1 MTRSPSP
8 VPSPGKECTVL
19 RPTPA
24 PSVEERSKTRRVLE
38 DRLTALARAHQ
49 VPGAQLAV
57 HGGGMTLAVETG
69 VLDADTG
76 EPCTADAAVPIGSIT
91 KAYTATVVMLLVAD
105 GDVELD
111 DRLGDHVPELRR
123 AGPPCTVRQVL
134 SHTAGLPSG
143 PDSDQVASLSAAR
156 YLLDHCTDRTL
167 VMPPGTD
174 FSYSNAGYV
183 AAGRLIETVTG
194 MSWQEA
200 VRSVL
205 LDPLGTVPSF
215 IGTAGAPHRPT
226 ARGHSANKATG
237 RTRPVRQN
245 LAPAEAAAGAL
256 RVSAL
261 DLVTL
266 GRAHLG
272 DGAAGLLP
280 HELAEEMRRPVPGA
294 DPGVLADGWGLGWG
308 LFRHGDTLWFGH
320 DGNAQG
326 TSCFLRADP
335 ATGAVVGF
343 TANAGTGTELWNELT
358 DVLGEITG
366 VRVPPTP
373 TPRHRATPMAA
384 TSQCT
389 GIYLNGDIE
398 YQVTIGD
405 GGVLALSVDGDLP
418 APLVCHED
426 LTCDLVDPSSG
437 RRLPGGRFVRD
448 PRTGAVDRIQLSGR
462 MARKSALV

>member
-1 MTRSPSP
+1 MTRPLPS

-19 RPTPA
+19 EPTPL
-24 PSVEERSKTRRVLE
+24 PSGEERSKIRRVLQ

-57 HGGGMTLAVETG
+57 HGGETTLAVETG

-76 EPCTADAAVPIGSIT
+76 EPFTADTAVPIGSVT

-111 DRLGDHVPELRR
+111 DRLDEHVPELRR

-143 PDSDQVASLSAAR
+143 PASDQVASVTAAR

-183 AAGRLIETVTG
+183 AAGRLIEAVTG
-194 MSWQEA
+194 MSWPEA
-200 VRSVL
+200 VASVL
-205 LDPLGTVPSF
+205 LVPLGTVPSF
-215 IGTAGAPHRPT
+215 IGGAGAPHRPI
-226 ARGHSANKATG
+226 ASGHSANKATG

-245 LAPAEAAAGAL
+245 LAPAEAAAGGL
-256 RVSAL
+256 RASAL
-261 DLVTL
+261 DLLAL

-272 DGAAGLLP
+272 DGPPGSLP
-280 HELAEEMRRPVPGA
+280 RELARQMRRPVPGA
-294 DPGVLADGWGLGWG
+294 DPGVLADGWGLGWA
-308 LFRHGDTLWFGH
+308 LFRRGDTLWFGH

-326 TSCFLRADP
+326 TSCSLRADP
-335 ATGAVVGF
+335 ATGTVVAF
-343 TANAGTGTELWNELT
+343 TANAGSGTELWQELSGA
-358 DVLGEITG
+358 LEEITG
-366 VRVPPTP
+366 IRVPTAPA
-373 TPRHRATPMAA
+373 PRRPATPMAA

-389 GIYLNGDIE
+389 GVYLNGDIE
-398 YQVTIGD
+398 YQVTLSD
-405 GGVLALSVDGDLP
+405 GGGLALSVDGDLP

-426 LTCDLVDPSSG
+426 LTCDLVDPTSG
-437 RRLPGGRFVRD
+437 RRIPGGRFVRD

>member
-1 MTRSPSP
+1 MFHRSPT
-8 VPSPGKECTVL
+8 PSTAEQ
-19 RPTPA
+19 
-24 PSVEERSKTRRVLE
+24 RSKARRLLE
-38 DRLTALARAHQ
+38 DRLSALARAHQ

-57 HGGGMTLAVETG
+57 HSGGSTLAVETG
-69 VLDADTG
+69 VLDCATG
-76 EPCTADAAVPIGSIT
+76 EPFTTDTAVPLGSIT
-91 KAYTATVVMLLVAD
+91 KSYTATVVMLLVAD

-111 DRLGDHVPELRR
+111 DQLSDHVPELRR

-134 SHTAGLPSG
+134 SHTAGLASG
-143 PDSDQVASLSAAR
+143 PDSDHVAALTTSR

-200 VRSVL
+200 IRSIL

-215 IGTAGAPHRPT
+215 IGTSGAPHRPA

-256 RVSAL
+256 MASAL
-261 DLVTL
+261 DLVAL
-266 GRAHLG
+266 ARVHMG
-272 DGAAGLLP
+272 DGAPRLLP
-280 HELAEEMRRPVPGA
+280 PQLAEEMCRPVPGA
-294 DPGVLADGWGLGWG
+294 DPGVLADGWGLGFA
-308 LFRHGDTLWFGH
+308 LFRHEDAIWFGH

-326 TSCFLRADP
+326 TSCYLRADP
-335 ATGAVVGF
+335 RTGVVVAF
-343 TANAGTGTELWNELT
+343 TSNAGSGADLWYELAGTL
-358 DVLGEITG
+358 DEITG
-366 VRVPPTP
+366 IGVPGTP
-373 TPRHRATPMAA
+373 SRPRPATPMAA
-384 TSQCT
+384 TAQCT
-389 GIYLNGDIE
+389 GVYLNGDIE
-398 YQVTIGD
+398 YQVTMNDSGT
-405 GGVLALSVDGDLP
+405 LALSVDGDSP

-437 RRLPGGRFVRD
+437 RRIPGGRFVRD

>member
-1 MTRSPSP
+1 M
-8 VPSPGKECTVL
+8 L

-24 PSVEERSKTRRVLE
+24 PSVERSKIRRVLE

-69 VLDADTG
+69 VLDAETG
-76 EPCTADAAVPIGSIT
+76 EPFTAEAAVPIGSVT
-91 KAYTATVVMLLVAD
+91 KAYTATLVALLVAD

-111 DRLGDHVPELRR
+111 DPLGEHVPELRR

-143 PDSDQVASLSAAR
+143 PDSDQVASVTAAR
-156 YLLDHCTDRTL
+156 YLLDHCTDRSL

-200 VRSVL
+200 MRSVL

-215 IGTAGAPHRPT
+215 IGTAATPHRPT
-226 ARGHSANKATG
+226 ARGHSANTATG

-256 RVSAL
+256 RASAL
-261 DLVTL
+261 DLVAL

-272 DGAAGLLP
+272 DGPRGVPP

-308 LFRHGDTLWFGH
+308 LFRHGETLWFGH

-326 TSCFLRADP
+326 TSCSLRADP
-335 ATGAVVGF
+335 ATGVVVGF
-343 TANAGTGTELWNELT
+343 TANAGGGTELWNELT
-358 DVLGEITG
+358 DVLGEVTG
-366 VRVPPTP
+366 VRVPAGP
-373 TPRHRATPMAA
+373 TPRRLATPMPV

-405 GGVLALSVDGDLP
+405 GGGLALSVDGDLP

-437 RRLPGGRFVRD
+437 RRIPGGRFVRD

>member
-1 MTRSPSP
+1 MSDRS
-8 VPSPGKECTVL
+8 ET
-19 RPTPA
+19 A
-24 PSVEERSKTRRVLE
+24 PREERRPKERRLLE
-38 DRLTALARAHQ
+38 DRLTALARAHR

-57 HGGGMTLAVETG
+57 HTGGSTLAVETG

-76 EPCTADAAVPIGSIT
+76 EPFTAGAAVPIGSIT
-91 KAYTATVVMLLVAD
+91 KCYTATVVMLLVAD

-123 AGPPCTVRQVL
+123 SGCTVGQVL

-143 PDSDQVASLSAAR
+143 PDSDQVAAVTASR
-156 YLLDHCTDRTL
+156 YLLDHCTDRSL

-194 MSWQEA
+194 MSWPEA

-205 LDPLGTVPSF
+205 LDPLGTVPCLV
-215 IGTAGAPHRPT
+215 GATAATPRRPV
-226 ARGHSANKATG
+226 AHGHAGNTATG

-256 RVSAL
+256 ACSAL
-261 DLVTL
+261 DLVALARMHT
-266 GRAHLG
+266 G
-272 DGAAGLLP
+272 DGPPGLLP
-280 HELAEEMRRPVPGA
+280 PELAARARRPVPGA
-294 DPGVLADGWGLGWG
+294 DPGVLADGWGLGLA
-308 LFRHGDTLWFGH
+308 LFRRDDTLWFGH

-326 TSCFLRADP
+326 TSCHLRADP
-335 ATGAVVGF
+335 VSGAVVAF
-343 TANAGTGTELWNELT
+343 TSNASGGTELWYELA
-358 DVLGEITG
+358 DGLEDITG
-366 VRVPPTP
+366 IRVPATP
-373 TPRHRATPMAA
+373 ARPAAATPMAA
-384 TSQCT
+384 TAQCT

-398 YQVTIGD
+398 YQVTMNDSGS
-405 GGVLALSVDGDLP
+405 LALSVDGDLP

-426 LTCDLVDPSSG
+426 LSCDLVDPSSG
-437 RRLPGGRFVRD
+437 RRIAGGRFVRD

>member
-1 MTRSPSP
+1 MFHRSPI
-8 VPSPGKECTVL
+8 PSTAEQ
-19 RPTPA
+19 
-24 PSVEERSKTRRVLE
+24 RSKARRILE
-38 DRLTALARAHQ
+38 DRLCALARAHQ

-57 HGGGMTLAVETG
+57 YSGGSTLAVETG
-69 VLDADTG
+69 VLDCDTG
-76 EPCTADAAVPIGSIT
+76 EPVTTDTAVPIGSIT
-91 KAYTATVVMLLVAD
+91 KSYTATVVTLLVAD

-111 DRLGDHVPELRR
+111 DQLSDHVPELRR

-143 PDSDQVASLSAAR
+143 PDSDQVAALTASR

-200 VRSVL
+200 MRSIL
-205 LDPLGTVPSF
+205 LDPLGTPASF
-215 IGTAGAPHRPT
+215 IGAPGHRPT

-245 LAPAEAAAGAL
+245 LAPAEAAAGGL
-256 RVSAL
+256 MTSAL
-261 DLVTL
+261 DLMALARV
-266 GRAHLG
+266 HIG
-272 DGAAGLLP
+272 DGVPRLLP
-280 HELAEEMRRPVPGA
+280 PQLAEEIRRPVPGA
-294 DPGVLADGWGLGWG
+294 DPGVLADGWGLGFA
-308 LFRHGDTLWFGH
+308 LFRHEDALWFGH

-326 TSCFLRADP
+326 TSCHLRADP
-335 ATGAVVGF
+335 RTGVVVAF
-343 TANAGTGTELWNELT
+343 TSNAGSGTEMWHELAGT
-358 DVLGEITG
+358 LEEITG
-366 VRVPPTP
+366 IGLPGTP
-373 TPRHRATPMAA
+373 SRPEGATPMASTA
-384 TSQCT
+384 QCT
-389 GIYLNGDIE
+389 GVYLNGDIE
-398 YQVTIGD
+398 YQVTMNDSGT
-405 GGVLALSVDGDLP
+405 LALSVDGDSP

-437 RRLPGGRFVRD
+437 RRIPGGRFVRD
-448 PRTGAVDRIQLSGR
+448 PGTGAVDRIQLSGR

>member
-1 MTRSPSP
+1 MTRPPSP
-8 VPSPGKECTVL
+8 VPFPGKECTVF

-24 PSVEERSKTRRVLE
+24 PSAEERSKLRRVLE
-38 DRLTALARAHQ
+38 DRLTALARHHQ

-57 HGGGMTLAVETG
+57 HSGGMTFAVETG
-69 VLDADTG
+69 VLDVGTG
-76 EPCTADAAVPIGSIT
+76 EPFTADTAVPIGSVT

-143 PDSDQVASLSAAR
+143 PDSDQVASVTAAR

-194 MSWQEA
+194 MSWREA
-200 VRSVL
+200 MRSVL

-215 IGTAGAPHRPT
+215 IGTAAAPHRPT

-261 DLVTL
+261 DLVAL

-272 DGAAGLLP
+272 DGPAGLP
-280 HELAEEMRRPVPGA
+280 PRELAEEMRRPVPGG
-294 DPGVLADGWGLGWG
+294 DPGVLADGWGLGWA
-308 LFRHGDTLWFGH
+308 LFHRGDTVWFGH

-326 TSCFLRADP
+326 TSCSLRADP
-335 ATGAVVGF
+335 ATGTVVGF
-343 TANAGTGTELWNELT
+343 TANAGSGTELWNELT

-366 VRVPPTP
+366 VPMPAAP
-373 TPRHRATPMAA
+373 APRGPAAPMAA

-389 GIYLNGDIE
+389 GTYLNGDIE
-398 YQVTIGD
+398 YQVTMGD
-405 GGVLALSVDGDLP
+405 GGGLALSVDGDP
-418 APLVCHED
+418 SAPLVCHED

-437 RRLPGGRFVRD
+437 RRIPGGRFVRD

>member
-1 MTRSPSP
+1 MTRPPSS
-8 VPSPGKECTVL
+8 VPSPGKEYTVL
-19 RPTPA
+19 HPTPA
-24 PSVEERSKTRRVLE
+24 PSGEERSKIRRVLE
-38 DRLTALARAHQ
+38 DRLTALARAHR

-57 HGGGMTLAVETG
+57 HGGGSTLAVQTG
-69 VLDADTG
+69 VRDADTG
-76 EPCTADAAVPIGSIT
+76 EPFTADTAVPIGSVT

-143 PDSDQVASLSAAR
+143 PDSDQVASVTAAR

-200 VRSVL
+200 VRSIL
-205 LDPLGTVPSF
+205 LAPLGTVPSF
-215 IGTAGAPHRPT
+215 IGVAGPPHRPT
-226 ARGHSANKATG
+226 ARGHSANTATG
-237 RTRPVRQN
+237 RTMPVRQN

-256 RVSAL
+256 RAGAL
-261 DLVTL
+261 DLVAL

-272 DGAAGLLP
+272 DGSPGSLP
-280 HELAEEMRRPVPGA
+280 RDLAKEMRRPVPGA
-294 DPGVLADGWGLGWG
+294 DPGVLADGWGLGWA
-308 LFRHGDTLWFGH
+308 LFRRGEALWFGH

-326 TSCFLRADP
+326 TCCHLRADP
-335 ATGAVVGF
+335 ATGVVVAF
-343 TANAGTGTELWNELT
+343 TANAGSGTGLWDELT
-358 DVLGEITG
+358 GVLEETTG
-366 VRVPPTP
+366 IRVPATP
-373 TPRHRATPMAA
+373 APRRPATPMAA

-405 GGVLALSVDGDLP
+405 GGGLALSVDGDLP

-426 LTCDLVDPSSG
+426 LTCDLVDPSTG
-437 RRLPGGRFVRD
+437 RRIPGGRFVRD